1 MKSGGAAEQALTAI
15 KVVKAFS
22 QEKEEIN
29 KFEGHLI
36 ANSHKSTRQA
46 WLYGL
51 GKGTVESAMY
61 LVPCYGLL
69 LGGIFITSDVSATSR
84 SCTKL

>member
-15 KVVKAFS
+15 KVVKAFG

-36 ANSHKSTRQA
+36 ANRHRATRQA

-51 GKGTVESAMY
+51 GKGAVESAMY
-61 LVPCYGLL
+61 IVPCYGLL
-69 LGGIFITSDVSATSR
+69 LGGIFITSDVSLLNLSN
-84 SCTKL
+84 